1 MVERRTV
8 AEMPSEVQG
17 HRILVKCLEL
27 GLALQEIE
35 PIHDI
40 FDTYNT
46 LII

>member
-27 GLALQEIE
+27 GLALQER
-35 PIHDI
+35 
-40 FDTYNT
+40 
-46 LII
+46 